1 MWILAHLC
9 KTLSHRSV
17 ADSHFRRNLPDAC
30 PGRTE
35 SENFIAINDPGR
47 AAKLLTS
54 ALALRTPAVTRWRIK
69 VAFQL
74 SDGGNN
80 RKQCLSERAF
90 RLNVERLHID
100 NDDAV
105 AMYLDDAQM
114 HQFLQ
119 SSRNY
124 LPD

>member
-1 MWILAHLC
+1 M
-9 KTLSHRSV
+9 
-17 ADSHFRRNLPDAC
+17 
-30 PGRTE
+30 G
-35 SENFIAINDPGR
+35 
-47 AAKLLTS
+47 
-54 ALALRTPAVTRWRIK
+54 
-69 VAFQL
+69 
-74 SDGGNN
+74 
-80 RKQCLSERAF
+80 F

-105 AMYLDDAQM
+105 AMYLDDAQV